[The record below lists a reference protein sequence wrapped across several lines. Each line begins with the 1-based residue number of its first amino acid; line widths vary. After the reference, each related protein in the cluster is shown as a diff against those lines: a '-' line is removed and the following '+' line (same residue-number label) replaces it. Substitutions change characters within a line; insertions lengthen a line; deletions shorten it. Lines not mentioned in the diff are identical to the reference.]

1 MSDIYDS
8 STNSKNFLDSY
19 EKARLAIYEKLTGTT
34 DISEIDSCVDR
45 LDAIYASI
53 QRVEAK
59 KTIEDLDDY
68 KDEIKV
74 TLDDYI
80 KSLSTNKIDL
90 EALLKEYN
98 QKLDN
103 YQSVLNQI
111 ETKKDDLVSTIE
123 TKADDKIATIETT
136 SINAIDALTLQK
148 TQSLQAIQDSTN
160 EALKIKDDT
169 KAIAQS
175 TKDELIKSNQEQL
188 DNLQITQTENATKL
202 DNNSLSDVIQKSMQH
217 TISTLKNSESE
228 YIDFS
233 IIANKLRELIDS
245 NNQLKQKSESI
256 SQILQ
261 SDDVN
266 LDSLQ
271 EIVSFIKSNK
281 DNIDATTIGGKSLD
295 DIKNELLS
303 NTSASGFDYE
313 SDNNPTT
320 STNPTKQSAK
330 WLNTS
335 TAELFVCTDNT
346 TDNNIWR
353 GSNNSLVKVMPYVG
367 FETTLYTGNGTSQ
380 EIVSKS
386 INSGVDFIWIKSRTT
401 TDGNFFVDSLRGIN
415 NIIDVFWDLPHFSR
429 EQYVTNATNNSFTV
443 GSDEDVNKA
452 GASYVAC
459 MATLPNH
466 NPSNTDG
473 TITTESRSNSFM
485 SIAKFLSTT
494 NDNESVGHG
503 LGTKP
508 ELTILKPYTSA
519 SRDWIV
525 FGEVLGE
532 GKYLSLNKT
541 DSLTNRP
548 NYYLPATDKVINLG
562 PKDFAQI
569 SHTANFLLYSF
580 VSVEGMCKIGTIDGP
595 SATIETGFE
604 TQFLLIKNIDSTSD
618 WFIIDNQRGTD
629 KAMRTNSAKP
639 EVVNPFGNP
648 YAVTFKA
655 DSITLAE
662 IDKNKY
668 LYMAIAKGAM

>member
-1 MSDIYDS
+1 MSNETFVNSVKELMLNYD
-8 STNSKNFLDSY
+8 
-19 EKARLAIYEKLTGTT
+19 KL
-34 DISEIDSCVDR
+34 
-45 LDAIYASI
+45 
-53 QRVEAK
+53 
-59 KTIEDLDDY
+59 
-68 KDEIKV
+68 IK
-74 TLDDYI
+74 YM
-80 KSLSTNKIDL
+80 
-90 EALLKEYN
+90 
-98 QKLDN
+98 DN
-103 YQSVLNQI
+103 LP
-111 ETKKDDLVSTIE
+111 KDDLDTVVKMSAEMMVLSSI
-123 TKADDKIATIETT
+123 KDNIIDVADNKG
-136 SINAIDALTLQK
+136 NIDAISSILTQVVKLVENIESIKSVDSKMESIDEIYKSISKMGSIDDIVAVLGKSQNSDNTK
-148 TQSLQAIQDSTN
+148 TVEYIAKLIKELYDGNKPVGNSLKLEGKSL
-160 EALKIKDDT
+160 EEIK
-169 KAIAQS
+169 A
-175 TKDELIKSNQEQL
+175 ELIKAN
-188 DNLQITQTENATKL
+188 QITQTENANKL

-313 SDNNPTT
+313 SDTNPTT

-386 INSGVDFIWIKSRTT
+386 INSGVDFVWIKSRTT
-401 TDGNFFVDSLRGIN
+401 TDGNLFVDSLRGIN
-415 NIIDVFWDLPHFSR
+415 NNIDVFWDLPHFSR

-508 ELTILKPYTSA
+508 ELTILKTYTSA

-604 TQFLLIKNIDSTSD
+604 TQFLLIKNIDSSSD

-629 KAMRTNSAKP
+629 KAIRTNSAKP

-655 DSITLAE
+655 DSITLA
-662 IDKNKY
+662 DLSLRDKY